1 MHRIIPQQQRA
12 QATIAVTLEAT
23 AQLLEQSSDGQLT
36 TNQVAARAGYS
47 VGTIYRYFANKDSI
61 FEAMI
66 RTELSRQEAQIA
78 ARLADPDVDSVEGFA
93 CIIVDAALRPFGGR
107 FQVRRALMLAA
118 VNRRD
123 LVALVEA
130 MLDRLTGLLIE
141 TVGQRARD
149 CERIPPE
156 AGRHGLLRSVIA
168 ATRTAALNKPYL
180 LAEPDFEAELVR
192 SLARAFRD

>member
-12 QATIAVTLEAT
+12 QTTIAVMLEAT
-23 AQLLEQSSDGQLT
+23 AQLLELSSDGYLT

-66 RTELSRQEAQIA
+66 RAELSRQEAQIA
-78 ARLADPDVDSVEGFA
+78 ARLADPDIDTVEGFA
-93 CIIVDAALRPFGGR
+93 RIIVRAALRPFGGR
-107 FQVRRALMLAA
+107 FRVRRALMLAA

-123 LVALVEA
+123 LAALFEA
-130 MLDRLTGLLIE
+130 MLDRLTDLLIE
-141 TVGQRARD
+141 TVARRATD
-149 CERIPPE
+149 CDRIPPE
-156 AGRHGLLRSVIA
+156 AGRHGLLRAVIA
-168 ATRTAALNKPYL
+168 ATRSAALNKPEL